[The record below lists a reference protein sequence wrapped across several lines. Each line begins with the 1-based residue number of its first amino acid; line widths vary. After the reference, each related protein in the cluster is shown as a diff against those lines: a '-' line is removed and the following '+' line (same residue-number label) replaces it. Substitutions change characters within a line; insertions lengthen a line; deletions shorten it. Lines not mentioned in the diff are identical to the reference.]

1 MCSLKTGSC
10 KVCFP
15 SLINL
20 QLCAVVFLLAQLQTD
35 HALAFGFLQQ
45 PTRRFGQS
53 RRFTPLFAKSYNQ
66 AGNQGRARKVNH
78 RQRTRG
84 PPNAFNP
91 QDLVQQIRSSR
102 NCFELGK

>member
-20 QLCAVVFLLAQLQTD
+20 QLCAVVFLLAQLQTE

-53 RRFTPLFAKSYNQ
+53 RRFTPLFARSYDR
-66 AGNQGRARKVNH
+66 AGTQGRARKANH
-78 RQRTRG
+78 HRHRSSG
-84 PPNAFNP
+84 PPNA
-91 QDLVQQIRSSR
+91 
-102 NCFELGK
+102 